1 MNPATI
7 TVAVASVATQI
18 AVVYF
23 GIYQFNLPYLSM
35 MAAVVVTT
43 VITSVLTRSIVPPST
58 VVHEVQKR
66 LAAHKSAES
75 PVEMTLLDVL
85 SLIGIGVTGYFL
97 WTRYGALQWFGIYM
111 VSTIAAVLAY
121 MFL

>member
-1 MNPATI
+1 MNTAAI
-7 TVAVASVATQI
+7 TVSIASVAAQI

-23 GIYQFNLPYLSM
+23 GIHQFNLPYWSM
-35 MAAVVVTT
+35 MAAVVATT
-43 VITSVLTRSIVPPST
+43 VLISVLSRTMVPPST
-58 VVHEVQKR
+58 VIREVQKR

-75 PVEMTLLDVL
+75 SDEMILLDIL
-85 SLIGIGVTGYFL
+85 SLIGIVVTAYLL

-111 VSTIAAVLAY
+111 VSSISEVLAY